1 MKQTKN
7 EDSFD
12 VGHALLCGVV
22 VCSKEFFLSNE
33 KFSFF
38 LSLDGMVELLTSV
51 SSARNNR
58 QKINLK
64 TKDLIF

>member
-22 VCSKEFFLSNE
+22 VCSKEFFFV
-33 KFSFF
+33 K
-38 LSLDGMVELLTSV
+38 
-51 SSARNNR
+51 
-58 QKINLK
+58 
-64 TKDLIF
+64 